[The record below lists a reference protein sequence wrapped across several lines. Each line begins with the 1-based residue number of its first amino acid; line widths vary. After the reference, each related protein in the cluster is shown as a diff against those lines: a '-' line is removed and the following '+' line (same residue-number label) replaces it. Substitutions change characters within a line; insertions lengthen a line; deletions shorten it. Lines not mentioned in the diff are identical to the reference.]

1 LHSNSNIGVILAII
15 VAFVPVLS
23 VGYLLDNYYVRAHE
37 VEVIQAPIDDV
48 SKEAQAAVY
57 EAMDLMNRVLGASPS
72 LCTASF
78 VDALGRQMQQ
88 ARYVRQVVVENRAG
102 VQYCAAL
109 AGDMAYETVSDELSI
124 PGRVETLTAV
134 RMANEKIPLLKITRT
149 IDQNRQISAFVII
162 SPQLAQGELPVQVR
176 DASMF
181 RISLTQGT
189 NLLVVGDPQTFDN
202 SASDKYVIANS
213 FAGDVP
219 IRVEVAVPF
228 AVLRAEYSEI
238 YIGMVIFASLVG
250 AGILVLTLRFVRRS
264 APPSFDL
271 EHAIATG
278 AIVPYYQPV
287 IDITTGRI
295 SGCEVLARWEK
306 PNGEIIS
313 PAVFIEYAE
322 VTGLAIPMTISIME
336 RVKADLE
343 QLNRTNPG
351 LKISINLFEGHFR
364 DGTIIDDVQAIFADS
379 TISFRQLVFE
389 ITERHP
395 LGNDEQAIRVINGF
409 HALGCRLAMDD
420 VGTGHSNLA
429 YIQTLGV
436 DIIKIDRVFIKS
448 ITSEK
453 TSAPV
458 LDGLIK
464 MAQEL
469 GAGIVAEGIET
480 EAQAL
485 YLRAR
490 GVRDVQGF
498 LFAPALPA
506 AKYLDMVRALNH
518 QPPALSSQQQ
528 DAA

>member
-1 LHSNSNIGVILAII
+1 LQSNSNIGVLLAII
-15 VAFVPVLS
+15 MAFVPVLS
-23 VGYLLDNYYVRAHE
+23 VGYLLDNYVRMHE
-37 VEVIQAPIDDV
+37 GELVQEVVNDV
-48 SKEAQAAVY
+48 SQEAQAAVY
-57 EAMDLMNRVLGASPS
+57 EAIDMMNLVVGASPS
-72 LCTASF
+72 LCTTSF
-78 VDALGRQMQQ
+78 LDNLGRRMQQ
-88 ARYVRQVVVENRAG
+88 AKYVRQVLVADRTG

-109 AGDMAYETVSDELSI
+109 AGDVTYQAISDQLPI
-124 PGRVETLTAV
+124 PGRAETLRAV
-134 RMANEKIPLLKITRT
+134 SMTGMKIPMLKITRM

-162 SPQLAQGELPVQVR
+162 SPRLAQGRLPVQVS

-181 RISLTQGT
+181 RVSLTQGSD
-189 NLLVVGDPQTFDN
+189 LLVVGDPKTFD
-202 SASDKYVIANS
+202 STASDNYVIANA

-219 IRVEVAVPF
+219 LRVEVAVPF
-228 AVLRAEYSEI
+228 ELLRTGYAEI
-238 YIGMVIFASLVG
+238 YVGLVVFASLVG
-250 AGILVLTLRFVRRS
+250 AGILVLTLRVVHRS
-264 APPSFDL
+264 KIPAFDL

-295 SGCEVLARWEK
+295 SGCEVLARWKK

-322 VTGLAIPMTISIME
+322 VTGLAIPMTISLME
-336 RVKADLE
+336 TVKADLE
-343 QLNRTNPG
+343 QLSRTDPG

-379 TISFRQLVFE
+379 DISFRQLVFE

-395 LGNDEQAIRVINGF
+395 LGNDEQAIGVINGF

-448 ITSEK
+448 ITSQQ
-453 TSAPV
+453 TSSPV
-458 LDGLIK
+458 LDSLIT

-469 GAGIVAEGIET
+469 GSSIVAEGIET

-498 LFAPALPA
+498 LFAPALPV
-506 AKYLDMVRALNH
+506 AKYLEMVRALNH
-518 QPPALSSQQQ
+518 QPVEPPGQQQ